1 MATGTTA
8 PASTPGGGPVPGFQR
23 MLESIPF
30 LILVGLI
37 MPTVVYTVWSV
48 AEIVR
53 LPSFDEAALHGAAG
67 HGGQAPPVATPSPSA
82 TTAAAGATTQA
93 DTAAATAQGTVASGP
108 AAGAS
113 VASGAVRVA
122 LRNMAFSQ
130 KELEIEQGTTVTW
143 VNEDPFA
150 HAVAYGTPDV
160 PVADKLFYS
169 GDFDSGWSYSLT
181 FDEPGTYQIYC
192 STPGHFAAGMTMTVT
207 VKGR

>member
-8 PASTPGGGPVPGFQR
+8 PSNTPGGGQVPGFQR
-23 MLESIPF
+23 LLESIPF

-37 MPTVVYTVWSV
+37 MPTVVYTAWSV

-53 LPSFDEAALHGAAG
+53 LPSFDEAALHGTAG
-67 HGGQAPPVATPSPSA
+67 HAATSAAATSSPSA

-93 DTAAATAQGTVASGP
+93 DTAATTGQGIVASGP
-108 AAGAS
+108 AAGTS

-169 GDFDSGWSYSLT
+169 GDFDSDWSYSLT

>member
-8 PASTPGGGPVPGFQR
+8 PANTPGGGPVPGFQR

-53 LPSFDEAALHGAAG
+53 LPNFDEAGLYGAAG
-67 HGGQAPPVATPSPSA
+67 HGAAPAAVTPSPSA
-82 TTAAAGATTQA
+82 TGATNQA
-93 DTAAATAQGTVASGP
+93 DTAAATAQGIVASGP
-108 AAGAS
+108 AAGTS